1 MTSLPDR
8 PLIGITAARETINT
22 SVGPLPFYTQPTY
35 YADAVT
41 AAGGIPL
48 ILPPS
53 ADWHREILDIL
64 DGLIV
69 SGGEDVEPQRY
80 GQEPH
85 PTVQWV
91 DPVRDEFEFEVVRY
105 AFDRDRPLLGVCRG
119 AQVLNV
125 AAGGTLVQDLASQHQ
140 ELASHTQDQLH
151 TATHAVELAPATR
164 LRAAIGA
171 ASLSVNSGHHQ
182 AIHTVSARLKPVA
195 WASDGVIEAAE
206 SPDRTWIVGVQWHPE
221 MLYAEHAEHRRLFE
235 ALVQV
240 ARESRRSSHG

>member
-1 MTSLPDR
+1 MTSLPER
-8 PLIGITAARETINT
+8 PLIGITASRETIPT

-35 YADAVT
+35 YAEAVT

-91 DPVRDEFEFEVVRY
+91 DPVRDEFELEVVRY

-125 AAGGTLVQDLASQHQ
+125 AAGGTLVQDLASQHPN
-140 ELASHTQDQLH
+140 LASHTQDQLH
-151 TATHAVELAPATR
+151 TVTHAVELAPATR

-171 ASLSVNSGHHQ
+171 GSLSVNSGHHQ

-221 MLYAEHAEHRRLFE
+221 MLYAEHVEHRRLFE
-235 ALVQV
+235 ALVQA
-240 ARESRRSSHG
+240 ARESRRSRHG